1 MTANDL
7 PALPCLCATL
17 RRASRA
23 LTQIYEERLRPLGL
37 RSSQFTILQALSL
50 AGEVSQGD
58 LGHML
63 AMDST
68 TLTRTL
74 AIMSRHRWVERRPGE
89 DRRVSRIRLSQAG
102 KEQFR
107 RALPHW
113 QEVQAQV
120 QKKLGKEQWGELMRA
135 SNEITTLAAEPGN

>member
-23 LTQIYEERLRPLGL
+23 LTQLYEERLRPLGL

-113 QEVQAQV
+113 LEVQAQV

-135 SNEITTLAAEPGN
+135 SNEITTLATEPGN